1 MTYKFT
7 TNQLPVDFITKWS
20 SFDVLKSRESVI
32 TKRDKW
38 YYKVG
43 QIPYLFLIRRPL
55 MTLILTS
62 WQIKDQWI
70 KGRRITD
77 CILQTQSLD
86 QPWILILFYF
96 VNKPL
101 WHHHELLV
109 KVSFIMQSKGLNNP
123 KVLITRGH
131 FIVDFFRRS
140 FHESFNF
147 PIYLHMN
154 SFKSFNHVSKFF
166 IWPVVMW
173 ICYVKT

>member
-86 QPWILILFYF
+86 QP
-96 VNKPL
+96 
-101 WHHHELLV
+101 
-109 KVSFIMQSKGLNNP
+109 
-123 KVLITRGH
+123 
-131 FIVDFFRRS
+131 
-140 FHESFNF
+140 
-147 PIYLHMN
+147 
-154 SFKSFNHVSKFF
+154 
-166 IWPVVMW
+166 
-173 ICYVKT
+173 